1 MPFEATPVVVCF
13 DFLQPVLSD
22 MGDITDL
29 CNAALVPHSMK
40 LREWKS

>member
-1 MPFEATPVVVCF
+1 MPFEATPVDVCF

-29 CNAALVPHSMK
+29 CIAALVLHSMK
-40 LREWKS
+40 LRGWKS